1 MRDVLRTKVTRL
13 IPEKP
18 SLTFQEGLETV
29 TLEFDSRN
37 LYEQRKSRFASKSSV
52 WLLHDLSPLLTP
64 QCSVSKNLMRNFYI
78 AIGFALSAIVF
89 WFSAVNPLLPLLAPV
104 LGLVTLVFASLCAA
118 GLRKKFWVCINDDD
132 GLRVT
137 RIRLKNN
144 EGTVD
149 TTTRQLF
156 ENTLS
161 EAIEAAKQQEYYN
174 FD

>member
-1 MRDVLRTKVTRL
+1 MREVLRSKVTRL

-18 SLTFQEGLETV
+18 SLTFQEGIETV

-37 LYEQRKSRFASKSSV
+37 LYEQRESRFASESNV

-64 QCSVSKNLMRNFYI
+64 QCTVSQDLKRNFYI
-78 AIGFALSAIVF
+78 TIAFALGTIVFLFSAI
-89 WFSAVNPLLPLLAPV
+89 NPLLPLLAPV
-104 LGLVTLVFASLCAA
+104 LGLVSLVFGSLCVV
-118 GLRKKFWVCINDDD
+118 GLRKKFWICINDDD
-132 GLRVT
+132 GIRIT
-137 RIRLKNN
+137 RIKLKDK

-161 EAIEAAKQQEYYN
+161 DAIEAAKQQEYYN